1 MLGGAIS
8 APRGGEAGESFL
20 AGMLSPFLLDV
31 GVVLKAEV
39 DGSVQKLV
47 NFSGQKQCIR
57 SVSQNDLF
65 LVLLLRA
72 TYELHIG
79 NFVYL

>member
-47 NFSGQKQCIR
+47 NFSGQKQCIQ

-65 LVLLLRA
+65 LVLRMV
-72 TYELHIG
+72 TPEGHI
-79 NFVYL
+79 